1 MNKNSKASA
10 TGTGTGQS
18 YSDQQSKGGTILQTT
33 TWTVQ
38 NESFDLDRR
47 EEGNVA
53 QVEAYSEDEVRDLS
67 PGRSKSD
74 TEGNARGRSPSPS
87 GSVPSLAGSVDPIIA
102 REQQQ
107 QRSGVSRMLSASRK
121 KDFAPGADK
130 AYELDTLQ
138 R

>member
-1 MNKNSKASA
+1 
-10 TGTGTGQS
+10 
-18 YSDQQSKGGTILQTT
+18 
-33 TWTVQ
+33 VQ

-53 QVEAYSEDEVRDLS
+53 QAEAYSEGDGRDSS

-74 TEGNARGRSPSPS
+74 TEGIARGRSPSPS
-87 GSVPSLAGSVDPIIA
+87 GSVPSLTGSVDPIIA
-102 REQQQ
+102 REQQQQ

-121 KDFAPGADK
+121 KDFAPGADNK
-130 AYELDTLQ
+130 IYELDTLQ